1 MKVLIIDTYYPAFLQ
16 SFYAH
21 HPDLAGYPF
30 EQRWR
35 LLMDQCFGTA
45 DFYSANLN
53 ELGHKATEVVAN
65 CEALQLKWAEEQGIE
80 LPESGWKVG
89 LKKGFF
95 PWPQRVQ
102 STDWVYTVL
111 LAQVRHHRPDVLFI
125 QNMNS
130 TSSAFLQD
138 VRPYVRLIVGQI
150 ACPIS
155 PAANFRPYDLILSS
169 FPHFVEQ
176 FNREGMASEYF
187 NLGFEPRL
195 LAYLKKEEPQYQ
207 TVFVGGLSAQHMER
221 IRLLSQIATAHPVDF
236 WGYGIDTL
244 EPKLPLH
251 ASYHGQAWGLNM
263 YNILYNSNIALNN
276 HINIAGP
283 FANNMRL
290 YETTGVGT
298 LLITDYKDNLHT
310 LFEPGSEVIAYGS
323 AEECVELVTYYL
335 AHEEERQ
342 AVARAGQQRTL
353 REHSYLQR
361 MQELVNIIERQLH
374 NPRWGARK
382 LFL

>member
-1 MKVLIIDTYYPAFLQ
+1 MKFLIADTYYPAFLETL
-16 SFYAH
+16 YAR
-21 HPDLAGYPF
+21 HPDLSSSPF
-30 EQRWR
+30 ATQWR

-53 ELGHKATEVVAN
+53 ELGHEATEVVAN

-80 LPESGWKVG
+80 LPEPGWRTQI
-89 LKKGFF
+89 KKGFI

-111 LAQVRHHRPDVLFI
+111 KAQVRHHRPDVLFI
-125 QNMNS
+125 QNMNN
-130 TSSAFLQD
+130 TSSAFLED

-176 FNREGMASEYF
+176 FNREGLASEYF

-195 LAYLKKEEPQYQ
+195 LAYLKKEEPKYQ
-207 TVFVGGLSAQHMER
+207 TVFVGGLTAQHMER
-221 IRLLSQIATAHPVDF
+221 IRLLSQIASAHPVDL

-276 HINIAGP
+276 HINVAGP

-290 YETTGVGT
+290 YEATGVGT

-310 LFEPGSEVIAYGS
+310 LFEPGSEVIAYSS
-323 AEECVELVTYYL
+323 AEECVELVNYYL

-342 AVARAGQQRTL
+342 AIARAGQQRTL
-353 REHSYLQR
+353 QEHSYLQR
-361 MQELVNIIERQLH
+361 MQELVNIVERQLLD
-374 NPRWGARK
+374 PGRAARK
-382 LFL
+382 FFY

>member
-1 MKVLIIDTYYPAFLQ
+1 MKFLIADTYYPAFLETL
-16 SFYAH
+16 YAR
-21 HPDLAGYPF
+21 HPDLSSSPF
-30 EQRWR
+30 ATQWR
-35 LLMDQCFGTA
+35 LLMDQCFGIA

-53 ELGHKATEVVAN
+53 ALGHEATEVVAN
-65 CEALQLKWAEEQGIE
+65 CEALQLKWAEEQDVK
-80 LPESGWKVG
+80 LPEPGWRVG
-89 LKKGFF
+89 LKKGFL

-102 STDWVYTVL
+102 STDWVYQVL

-125 QNMNS
+125 QNMNG

-155 PAANFRPYDLILSS
+155 PTADFRSYDLILSS

-176 FNREGMASEYF
+176 FNREGLASEYF

-195 LAYLKKEEPQYQ
+195 LAYLKKEESQYQ
-207 TVFVGGLSAQHMER
+207 TVFVGGLTAQHMER
-221 IRLLSQIATAHPVDF
+221 IRLLSQISTAHLVDL

-244 EPKLPLH
+244 EPKSPLH
-251 ASYHGQAWGLNM
+251 ASYHGQAWGLDM

-276 HINIAGP
+276 HINVAGA

-290 YETTGVGT
+290 YEATGVGT

-310 LFEPGSEVIAYGS
+310 LFEPGSEVIAYSS
-323 AEECVELVTYYL
+323 AEECVELVAYYL

-342 AVARAGQQRTL
+342 AIARAGQQRTL
-353 REHSYLQR
+353 QEHSYLQR
-361 MQELVNIIERQLH
+361 MQELVNVIERQLH
-374 NPRWGARK
+374 NPRRGARIF
-382 LFL
+382 FL

>member
-1 MKVLIIDTYYPAFLQ
+1 MKFLIIDTYYPAFLNT
-16 SFYAH
+16 FYGR
-21 HPDLAGYPF
+21 HPDLTGYPF
-30 EQRWR
+30 EQQWR

-45 DFYSANLN
+45 DFYSYNLN
-53 ELGHKATEVVAN
+53 KLGHEATEVVAN
-65 CEALQLKWAEEQGIE
+65 CEPLQLKCAKEQGIE
-80 LPESGWKVG
+80 LAEPGWRVG
-89 LKKGFF
+89 IKKGFL

-111 LAQVRHHRPDVLFI
+111 QAQVRHHRPDVLFI

-130 TSSAFLQD
+130 TSSAFLQEI
-138 VRPYVRLIVGQI
+138 RPYVKLIVGQI

-176 FNREGMASEYF
+176 FHREGLASEYF

-195 LAYLKKEEPQYQ
+195 LAHLKKDEPQYQ
-207 TVFVGGLSAQHMER
+207 TVFVGGLTAQHMGR
-221 IRLLSQIATAHPVDF
+221 IRLLSQIATAHPVDL

-251 ASYHGQAWGLNM
+251 ASYHGQAWGLDM

-276 HINIAGP
+276 HLNIAGR

-290 YETTGVGT
+290 YEATGVGT
-298 LLITDYKDNLHT
+298 FLITDYKDNLHT
-310 LFEPGSEVIAYGS
+310 LFEPGSEVIAYNS

-342 AVARAGQQRTL
+342 AIARAGQQRTL
-353 REHSYLQR
+353 REHSYLHR
-361 MQELVNIIERQLH
+361 MQELVNFIERQLH
-374 NPRWGARK
+374 NSGRAARRS
-382 LFL
+382 FV